1 MKTNF
6 LLITII
12 LFVNLANAQVVAN
25 AGPDYH
31 SCPDD
36 SDVDFI
42 SLGGSPTAQ
51 YGTPPYTYE
60 WSMEDII
67 AGGGCSYIIIQ
78 TADVLEDIHS
88 SNPRITDRFA
98 ADRIEFHLK
107 VTDANGIEAF
117 DTCVVSFS
125 NFVYNQ
131 TYFSYHINPGDSVL
145 LDQPINVTGGVPP
158 LIYHWQPEAGL
169 SATLFESFF
178 WAKPSQTTFYYVTI
192 TDAMGC
198 QATGTPYYNVI
209 VNTTGISE
217 IEDETLFKI
226 YPNPVAN
233 FLNITNNTGES
244 ILKASIYDLQG
255 KLVQQLKPNS
265 CIIDIQNLNPGLY
278 FIQIE
283 TMKSTILKKIQKL

>member
-6 LLITII
+6 LFITFLLLINISY
-12 LFVNLANAQVVAN
+12 AQLVAN

-36 SDVDFI
+36 QNVDFI

-78 TADVLEDIHS
+78 TADVLEDIYA

-98 ADRIEFHLK
+98 ADRIEFYLK
-107 VTDANGIEAF
+107 VTDALGNISY
-117 DTCVVSFS
+117 DTCIVSFS
-125 NFVYNQ
+125 NFIYNQ
-131 TYFSYHINPGDSVL
+131 SYYSFHINIGDSVL
-145 LDQPINVTGGVPP
+145 LNQPINVTGGVPP
-158 LIYHWQPEAGL
+158 LTYHWQPEEGL
-169 SATLFESFF
+169 SATQFETAF

-198 QATGTPYYNVI
+198 EATGSPYYNVV
-209 VNTTGISE
+209 VNTTSVNESE
-217 IEDETLFKI
+217 TKLKI
-226 YPNPVAN
+226 FPNPVDH
-233 FLNITNNTGES
+233 FLNIQNENGTPIIKIT
-244 ILKASIYDLQG
+244 IFDFQG
-255 KLVQQLKPNS
+255 RFIQQLNPNFS
-265 CIIDIQNLNPGLY
+265 NFDFQHISPGLY
-278 FIQIE
+278 FIQIQ
-283 TMKSTILKKIQKL
+283 TIKSTIVQKIQKL